1 MPTIFRRGPYRFFFF
16 ANEGDEPP
24 HVHVERERRRAKI
37 WLSPVQLTR
46 TGGYSA
52 AELGRIIRIVREN
65 RAHLLEA
72 WNEYFA

>member
-1 MPTIFRRGPYRFFFF
+1 MRDTNLRMCTS
-16 ANEGDEPP
+16 NENGG
-24 HVHVERERRRAKI
+24 ERKI